1 MMQTPPFSNS
11 AVGGEILSQKEIS
24 TTPEELHEFAALFMS
39 ETTAPS
45 YPPAEVP
52 SCPPPAPTPWSCTEG
67 AEGTGGQLNRWQ

>member
-1 MMQTPPFSNS
+1 MMQTPPFSTS

-24 TTPEELHEFAALFMS
+24 TTPEELHKFAALFMS

-52 SCPPPAPTPWSCTEG
+52 
-67 AEGTGGQLNRWQ
+67 